1 MRKLNSEVKTS
12 FISEEGTYLQNR
24 DYFAFVE
31 LDDYACY
38 VIADG
43 IDEDRENESAKIV
56 VTSFI
61 KDFTDKPS
69 MMPHIIRK
77 YIKNANRQLIR
88 NSRNE
93 RLKASVTVVVSNY
106 SKIRYAMVGNT
117 RFLYFKDGNL
127 RIRSK
132 DESLTEEMAEKGMVA
147 LDKVSQ
153 HIERNNLTSY
163 LGENV
168 LDKIYVSKKILLKDG
183 DAFALLTKGIWE
195 NCDETEIEDALE
207 GANEPTIVTDNVE
220 DIILSKQPERI
231 ENYTLA
237 VTFFEKV
244 FVNPNKKRTIK
255 RVIGIVLPILIATIT
270 IGTVFAV
277 KINKKK
283 DAMEDMNYY
292 IESGDDYL
300 RDNNATRANEEYA
313 EAKKIAEKYR
323 QKSDLS
329 NIDEKIKF
337 TENILTGDEKL
348 NDSKYEEAQD
358 NYTIALNKCAKYDNA
373 CKDYL
378 EQKMAFASNC
388 IRVNDL
394 IELGDAELENGNYA
408 AADADYKEAMNL
420 AIDCKMNDEKEAAKE
435 KAANVAKEV
444 AKLDEAKKQE
454 VANQKKNTEDA
465 YNKGMEYMKTA
476 DPLYISGDYVG
487 AKKNYNLAKE
497 QFTIANNP
505 ELITEIDAKL
515 KNIEKLI
522 ESKKSEADG
531 YVNDARQ
538 LVASNNIDGA
548 KAKYRQAQDI
558 YKNLEL
564 MDYFNI
570 IEAEINKL

>member
-1 MRKLNSEVKTS
+1 M
-12 FISEEGTYLQNR
+12 
-24 DYFAFVE
+24 
-31 LDDYACY
+31 
-38 VIADG
+38 
-43 IDEDRENESAKIV
+43 
-56 VTSFI
+56 
-61 KDFTDKPS
+61 
-69 MMPHIIRK
+69 
-77 YIKNANRQLIR
+77 
-88 NSRNE
+88 
-93 RLKASVTVVVSNY
+93 
-106 SKIRYAMVGNT
+106 
-117 RFLYFKDGNL
+117 
-127 RIRSK
+127 
-132 DESLTEEMAEKGMVA
+132 
-147 LDKVSQ
+147 
-153 HIERNNLTSY
+153 
-163 LGENV
+163 
-168 LDKIYVSKKILLKDG
+168 
-183 DAFALLTKGIWE
+183 
-195 NCDETEIEDALE
+195 
-207 GANEPTIVTDNVE
+207 E

>member
-38 VIADG
+38 VVADG
-43 IDEDRENESAKIV
+43 IDEDRECESAKIV

-61 KDFTDKPS
+61 KDFTEKPS
-69 MMPHIIRK
+69 MKPYTIRK
-77 YIKNANRQLIR
+77 YIKNANKQLIA
-88 NSRNE
+88 NSQNE

-163 LGENV
+163 LGENT
-168 LDKIYVSKKILLKDG
+168 LDKIYVSKKTVLNDG

-195 NCDETEIEDALE
+195 NCNETEIEDALE
-207 GANEPTIVTDNVE
+207 GAKEPSIVTDNVE
-220 DIILSKQPERI
+220 DIILSKQPNRI

-244 FVNPNKKRTIK
+244 FVNPNRKRTIK
-255 RVIGIVLPILIATIT
+255 RVIGIVLPILIVLIT
-270 IGTVFAV
+270 ISTVLAI

-283 DAMEDMNYY
+283 EAIEDMNYY
-292 IESGDDYL
+292 ISSGDDYL
-300 RDNNATRANEEYA
+300 IDNNATRANEEYG
-313 EAKKIAEKYR
+313 EARKIAEKYR
-323 QKSDLS
+323 QKGTLLD
-329 NIDEKIKF
+329 IDDKIKF
-337 TENILTGDEKL
+337 TENILTGDKKL
-348 NDSKYEEAQD
+348 NDLKYEEAQD

-378 EQKMAFASNC
+378 DEKMSFASNC

-408 AADADYKEAMNL
+408 AADSDYKEAMNL
-420 AIDCKMNDEKEAAKE
+420 AIDCKMNDEKEIAKQ
-435 KAANVAKEV
+435 KATDVAKEV
-444 AKLDEAKKQE
+444 AKLDDAKKQQ
-454 VANQKKNTEDA
+454 VAQQKKSTEDA
-465 YNKGMEYMKTA
+465 YNKGMEYMKNA

-487 AKKNYNLAKE
+487 AKKNYKLAKE
-497 QFTIANNP
+497 QFTIANNQ
-505 ELITEIDAKL
+505 ELIAQIDSKL
-515 KNIEKLI
+515 ENIEKLI
-522 ESKKSEADG
+522 ESKKNEADG
-531 YVNDARQ
+531 YVNEARK
-538 LVASNNIDGA
+538 LVNANNIDGA
-548 KAKYRQAQDI
+548 KEKYRQAQVI

-564 MDYFNI
+564 MDYFNR
-570 IEAEINKL
+570 IEEEVKKL